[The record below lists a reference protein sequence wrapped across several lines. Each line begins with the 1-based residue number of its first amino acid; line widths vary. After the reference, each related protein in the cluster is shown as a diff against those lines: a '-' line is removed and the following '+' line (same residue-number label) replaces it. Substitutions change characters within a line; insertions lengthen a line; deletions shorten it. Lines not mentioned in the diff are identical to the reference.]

1 MRLLLVKA
9 LIVSILFI
17 CQEINYRKAEHPY
30 AYIHFVKLW
39 YMSLFLYGES
49 VFEKQKEAEG

>member
-9 LIVSILFI
+9 LVVSILFI
-17 CQEINYRKAEHPY
+17 CLEINYRKAEHPY

-39 YMSLFLYGES
+39 YMT
-49 VFEKQKEAEG
+49 VFKKQKKLRAD